1 MKRIKTKW
9 IVVASV
15 FAGLLVFLTM
25 WPWFFHEQIEQ
36 AARDQIKKKL
46 EADVSFAHLDL
57 SLWKHF
63 PDLTVTLEDLTIV
76 TREADRDTLL
86 SSKEIAVSVRVY
98 NYLTEGGLDI
108 TGIFVDS
115 PRLFAH
121 VESDG
126 SANFSI
132 VKKDTAAVTDT
143 ASISVDLHLNKI
155 LLKNATIRY
164 RDELTDSRIEASQ
177 LDFEGSGDFEST
189 YFDTK
194 VIVDS
199 RKTSLR
205 WKGQEIFQGKDID
218 ISTTLA
224 ADRKK
229 NVYTIQENKITI
241 NSFSFLANGTVQTL
255 ENGIAMDVV
264 FSSSKTTLAELMSL
278 ANIVHNNID
287 NVETNGNVA
296 FNGFIKGNYIPGTD
310 SVPRFRLDVEVKNGM
325 AKLDTLHES
334 LRDIH
339 FDFTLSN
346 NTGHRDSTT
355 VQMDS
360 IFFRM
365 DEHTVQGHAHL
376 HHLVD
381 SEIDAFL
388 TGSVHAEEVLKV
400 FPVPGIKARGE
411 LNFKIEVVG
420 KYATLKWP
428 EVIPHI
434 DFDIDMQKGYL
445 KYDSMPDSLSQ
456 VSFHL
461 AGHVP
466 QGDWRQSELKLE
478 KLSLLAGD
486 NPVTGN
492 VKIIGLDRPNINGKF
507 KAAVH
512 LEDIA
517 HIFPVRGMS
526 VKGSLRSEIEISG
539 VYDSVTG
546 KFPNINGTFNLENG
560 FYQTDAY
567 PNPLEQIQVSASL
580 KNTNSSLETAE
591 VIIHGVKYTL
601 EGEQFELSGTIRDL
615 KKVSYDLAARGTI
628 DLAKVSKFI
637 ALDDYTLAGKII
649 ADLKAGGTL
658 VDLEQNRYDKTK
670 ASGSITLR
678 NIAINGKK
686 LPKPVLIPSADFTL
700 TPEVLHLNAM
710 KIATGRTKLSLQGE
724 LHDYFCFFTQDE
736 DKVLAKLQ
744 VQADTLDLNAWK
756 NAFTTVDAKQPS
768 LETPNSSQSVWQVP
782 VFMDFDLDSDIKHL
796 LYEDMVIS
804 DMAGEILMKD
814 GVMTM
819 NESGFNT
826 LNARFQANGT
836 YDTRK
841 VNHPHFDFQ
850 LDIKALDIQ
859 KAYKEVR
866 LVRELAP
873 AAGTAEGLF
882 SINYSLSGE
891 LEPTMHP
898 NLKTL
903 VGKGDIHIANAKING
918 MKMFEHLSREAKKNE
933 INDPHLR
940 DFTVSSEIKDSKI
953 YVKPFK
959 LKVSGFNT
967 EIEGMSEMSGKIDY
981 MVYLQVLPLVKLPFH
996 VTGTTDKPVVKMKKD
1011 KEKDHTI

>member
-1 MKRIKTKW
+1 MKKIKTKL
-9 IVVASV
+9 IVIASV
-15 FAGLLVFLTM
+15 IAGLALLITLL
-25 WPWFFHEQIEQ
+25 PWFFHEQIEQ
-36 AARDQIKKKL
+36 AAQSEIKKKL
-46 EADVSFAHLDL
+46 EADVSFTHLDL

-63 PDLTVTLEDLTIV
+63 PDLTITLEDLIII

-86 SSKEIAVSVRVY
+86 ASKEIAVSVRLY
-98 NYLTEGGLDI
+98 KYLTEGGLAMNS
-108 TGIFVDS
+108 IFVDS

-132 VKKDTAAVTDT
+132 VKKDTAKVADT
-143 ASISVDLHLNKI
+143 TSLSLDLHLKR
-155 LLKNATIRY
+155 LLVKNATIRY

-177 LDFEGSGDFEST
+177 LDFEGAGDFENSNFNT
-189 YFDTK
+189 T
-194 VIVDS
+194 ITIDS

-218 ISTTLA
+218 VTTTLA
-224 ADRKK
+224 ADRTK

-241 NSFSFLANGTVQTL
+241 NSFSFQADGSIQLL
-255 ENGIAMDVV
+255 ENGFAIDVA

-296 FNGFIKGNYIPGTD
+296 FNGFIKGKFIPGTD
-310 SVPRFRLDVEVKNGM
+310 SVPRFRLDVEVKDGM
-325 AKLDTLHES
+325 AKIDTLHES

-339 FDFTLSN
+339 FDFTLFN
-346 NTGHRDSTT
+346 ETGHRDSTV
-355 VQMDS
+355 VQLDS

-376 HHLVD
+376 HHLVN
-381 SEIDAFL
+381 SEIDATL
-388 TGSVHAEEVLKV
+388 TGSVHAEEMLKV
-400 FPVPGIKARGE
+400 FPVPGIKAKGE
-411 LNFKIEVVG
+411 LNFDIEVIG
-420 KYATLKWP
+420 KYAALKWP

-434 DFDIDMQKGYL
+434 DFDIDMKKGYL

-466 QGDWRQSELKLE
+466 QGNWQQSELKLE

-486 NPVTGN
+486 NPVTGD
-492 VKIIGLDRPNINGKF
+492 VKIVNLDRPDIAGNF
-507 KAAVH
+507 KASVH
-512 LEDIA
+512 LEDLA
-517 HIFPVRGMS
+517 QIFPVKGMTI
-526 VKGSLRSEIEISG
+526 KGSLQSVIEVNG
-539 VYDSVTG
+539 VYDAATK
-546 KFPNINGTFNLENG
+546 KFPNINASFNLEDG

-567 PNPLEQIQVSASL
+567 PNPLEQIHISASL
-580 KNTNSSLETAE
+580 KNSNGSLEAAE
-591 VIIHGVKYTL
+591 VVIDGVKCTL

-615 KKVSYDLAARGTI
+615 KKVSYDLAAKGTI
-628 DLAKVSKFI
+628 DLTKLSKFI
-637 ALDDYTLAGKII
+637 ALDGYSLAGKII

-658 VDLEQNRYDKTK
+658 TDLEQNHYDKTR
-670 ASGSITLR
+670 ASGSVALR
-678 NIAINGKK
+678 NIAISGKK
-686 LPKPVLIPSADFTL
+686 IPQPVLISSADFTL
-700 TPEVLHLNAM
+700 TPEVLQLNAM
-710 KIATGRTKLSLQGE
+710 KIATGRSKLSLQGE
-724 LHDYFCFFTQDE
+724 LYDYFCFFTQDE

-756 NAFTTVDAKQPS
+756 DAFTKADTQQPS
-768 LETPNSSQSVWQVP
+768 LETRVASQSAWQVP
-782 VFMDFDLDSDIKHL
+782 VFMDFDLDSNIKHL

-804 DMAGEILMKD
+804 DMEGEILMKD

-826 LNARFQANGT
+826 LNAKFQANGT

-841 VNHPHFDFQ
+841 IGHPHFDFQ
-850 LDIKALDIQ
+850 LDIKELDIQ
-859 KAYKEVR
+859 RAYKEVK

-873 AAGTAEGLF
+873 ATATAEGLF
-882 SINYSLSGE
+882 SISYSLSGE

-898 NLKTL
+898 DLKTL
-903 VGKGDIHIANAKING
+903 IGKGDIHIANAKING

-933 INDPHLR
+933 LNDPHLR

-953 YVKPFK
+953 FVKPFK
-959 LKVSGFNT
+959 LKVSGFNA
-967 EIEGMSEMSGKIDY
+967 EIEGMSEMSGRIDY